1 MARLESGEEFQRL
14 INALEKEQQAKL
26 DAVKRVDQMRAK
38 IDYRDSLLQKARAY
52 SEKLKD
58 QIVWAEEDRDKL
70 RDELAECKRSSKKRI
85 DELERDLSTA
95 QWKIEKAKK
104 DAEKEHA
111 AAIRKIKAEHEAEL
125 AKKEAEIKILQE
137 QVKTG
142 GIGDSGQAKGT
153 EKKANSRNSSVPPGQ
168 DPTHQKISNNRES
181 SGKPQG
187 GQKGHK
193 FHPRRTYT
201 VKEPVILPDPP
212 EVLAHPEEYYCV
224 GEIRKQKVSVKLV
237 VEVEEYIA
245 KEYRHHRTREKIHS
259 KFPEDVGH
267 LEVNYDESVEAF
279 AMYLHSVANV
289 PYNKVQEILR
299 EETDGLLNVSVGKL
313 ANMEKKFQSMTD
325 EERQAIGRELLAGKY
340 MNIDGTMIRSDGKQ
354 RQVLV
359 MRNKEAVL
367 YKMTGCKG
375 DKAVERTPA
384 EHYQGTVVC
393 DSEAAF
399 VKLGS
404 RRQGCIIH
412 EERYLVRAME
422 NTPDMTWHKD
432 MHDLLIE
439 VNNRKKNDVA
449 AGKKSMK
456 PTDQAEIRNRWD
468 EIVNRGI
475 REYMAILPGV
485 SESTF
490 YDKDEKQNMLVD
502 KDKDVAP
509 KARQGQFLLPDGLD
523 LTKDI
528 NLLKRLRL
536 KRDEYLLFLND
547 YSLPNHNNDAEKSA
561 RSVKIHMKP
570 NGGMRSDDYVGHYA
584 DTMSVLETERLKG
597 KSRFKKIKEVFG
609 RKTAI
614 ARKAMQE
621 AHGRRKTNYSE
632 PSCAGI

>member
-1 MARLESGEEFQRL
+1 MESGEEFQRL
-14 INALEKEQQAKL
+14 SNALEKEKQARL
-26 DAVKRVDQMRAK
+26 DAVERVDQMRAK
-38 IDYRDSLLQKARAY
+38 IDHRDSLLQKARAY
-52 SEKLKD
+52 IEKLKD
-58 QIVWAEEDRDKL
+58 KIVWAEEDRDKL

-111 AAIRKIKAEHEAEL
+111 AIIRKMKAEHEAEL
-125 AKKEAEIKILQE
+125 AKKEAEITILQE

-142 GIGDSGQAKGT
+142 GIADSGEAKGT
-153 EKKANSRNSSVPPGQ
+153 GKKANSRNSSVPPGQ
-168 DPTHQKISNNRES
+168 DPTHQKITNNRES

-193 FHPRRTYT
+193 FHPRRTYR
-201 VKEPVILPDPP
+201 VKKPVILPDPP
-212 EVLAHPEEYYCV
+212 EVLAHPEDYYCV

-237 VEVEEYIA
+237 VEVEEYVG
-245 KEYRHHRTREKIHS
+245 KEYRHHRTRRKVRSE
-259 KFPEDVGH
+259 FPEDVGH

-299 EETDGLLNVSVGKL
+299 EETDGLLNISIGKL

-340 MNIDGTMIRSDGKQ
+340 MNIDGTMVRSNGKQ

-359 MRNKEAVL
+359 MRNKKAVL

-375 DKAVERTPA
+375 DKAVEGTPA
-384 EHYQGTVVC
+384 EHYKGTVVC
-393 DSEAAF
+393 DSEATF
-399 VKLGS
+399 TKLGS

-412 EERYLVRAME
+412 EGRYLIRAME

-439 VNNRKKNDVA
+439 MNQKKKDDIA
-449 AGKKSMK
+449 AGKKFMK
-456 PTDQAEIRNRWD
+456 PAEQEEIRNRWD
-468 EIVNRGI
+468 VIVNRGI

-490 YDKDEKQNMLVD
+490 YDKDEKQNMLVEED
-502 KDKDVAP
+502 KGTAS
-509 KARQGQFLLPDGLD
+509 KARKEQFLLPSGLD

-570 NGGMRSDDYVGHYA
+570 NGGMRSDDYIGHYA
-584 DTMSVLETERLKG
+584 DTASVLETEQLKG
-597 KSRFKKIKEVFG
+597 RSRYTKIKEVFG
-609 RKTAI
+609 RKTAFV
-614 ARKAMQE
+614 RKSMQE
-621 AHGRRKTNYSE
+621 ALGRRNRKFKE